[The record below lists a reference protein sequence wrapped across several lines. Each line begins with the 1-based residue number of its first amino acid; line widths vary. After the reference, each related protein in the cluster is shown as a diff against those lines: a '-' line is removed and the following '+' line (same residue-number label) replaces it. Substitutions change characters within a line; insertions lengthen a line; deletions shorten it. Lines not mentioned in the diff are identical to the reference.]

1 MRLLRALVNWGW
13 APVIITALAAA
24 GYLYELP
31 MEITLPVM
39 VAIIIIGLIIAGVNA
54 TEKELEVVSLRL
66 KDLSGY
72 FSRRF
77 TGNSSLSIFSIISG
91 LSANDN
97 PSIWE
102 WARSCATC
110 QRIFDTWC
118 ASFIARSETDFR
130 TRMYSIYLRKYLNE
144 LWLINNHYF
153 EFIEQFHEIAERF
166 EIHPET
172 REQYGRF
179 VIEYNAFAQNLQ
191 DNITE
196 LRKMHKTEIE
206 PPSVRLARELKKP
219 KGGLSPPPQAGAQ
232 K

>member
-1 MRLLRALVNWGW
+1 MRLLRALVSWGW

-54 TEKELEVVSLRL
+54 REKKLEVVSLRL

-91 LSANDN
+91 LSTNDN

-102 WARSCATC
+102 WARSCGTC

-118 ASFIARSETDFR
+118 ASFIARAEADFR

-153 EFIEQFHEIAERF
+153 EFIEQFCEIAERF

-172 REQYGRF
+172 HEQYGRF
-179 VIEYNAFAQNLQ
+179 VLEYNAFAQNLQ

-196 LRKMHKTEIE
+196 LRKMHKTEIA
-206 PPSVRLARELKKP
+206 PAGVKLARELKKP
-219 KGGLSPPPQAGAQ
+219 KAGLSPPPQAGAQ